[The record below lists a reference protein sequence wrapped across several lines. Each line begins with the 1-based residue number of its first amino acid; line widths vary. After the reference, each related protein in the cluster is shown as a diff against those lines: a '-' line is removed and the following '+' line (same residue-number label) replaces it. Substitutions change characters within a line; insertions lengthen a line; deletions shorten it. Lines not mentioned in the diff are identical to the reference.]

1 MYKKEEIDALG
12 LLSQNM
18 EVDEIIELG
27 NKSIIEA
34 IAITENTLKTTIS
47 NKIWFK
53 FDLASQGGGHTLF
66 HPIGSYLRDKLKAGT
81 IIRAMPSQNGGWI
94 VRIKN

>member
-1 MYKKEEIDALG
+1 MNKKEEIDALG